1 MKLEKRS
8 APVPPPAGDGAE
20 TPPSGGKKP
29 VIVYILI
36 LFIAAFMLMAL
47 SLLMHQRSNTE
58 ALVQLNDSIAAMKE
72 LQTAQDRIVDLEQKL
87 EETKDLLSQAELQA
101 QAANDAHNNT
111 THILEE
117 TQTAMEWFWQ
127 LDEAFLREDF
137 EMCRL
142 ILAELDAPAE
152 APLREY
158 LTPLTTERYQEIR
171 EALDK
176 REGEAAP

>member
-8 APVPPPAGDGAE
+8 APVPPPAGDDAE
-20 TPPSGGKKP
+20 TSPSGGKKP

-47 SLLMHQRSNTE
+47 SLLMHQRSNTA

-72 LQTAQDRIVDLEQKL
+72 LQTAQERIVDLEQEL
-87 EETKDLLSQAELQA
+87 EETKDLLSQAELRS
-101 QAANDAHNNT
+101 QAANDAQNNT
-111 THILEE
+111 AHILEE

-137 EMCRL
+137 DLCRL
-142 ILAELDAPAE
+142 ILTELKAPAE
-152 APLREY
+152 APLQEY
-158 LTPLTTERYQEIR
+158 LTPLTARRYQDIAK
-171 EALDK
+171 ALEE
-176 REGEAAP
+176 REGEAVP